1 MKKFLISLFLLGF
14 MAIPSIAVEEQAV
27 TEESQDNVFDKKEII
42 TEKTFKISSV
52 DPKKPDNRGDDLV
65 IYTKLFGHYT
75 GSDMRGYEAVVVD
88 NRVIQLNQGNS
99 YIPQNGYVI
108 SGHGKAKKFILE
120 NLFEGA
126 DVSIDFDKSKLVVQ
140 THPDNYL
147 YEANYRLEKIKKT
160 YEAADKESLGKEK
173 IEFYIKRAE
182 DLLNT
187 TKKLIMF
194 EDYENAY
201 QMAQDSIVYSDMAL
215 YFTLLYDADEFKGIK
230 VFPYQKNETEVR
242 QAFNTI
248 NNLGINNIFIETY
261 YNGMTIYKS
270 EVQEQYKLPAQ
281 NRYYGEFDPLA
292 TWIALAKEHGK
303 NVYATINAFNLGN
316 VQKST
321 IKTNVS
327 TVYPEWKF
335 KADNDELYLNP
346 ENEQVQRYIM
356 ALIDEVSKKY
366 EIAGVNITG
375 LDVPMKNPTAPIKEF
390 MNKISAYQ
398 MANEKANFFVD
409 VYPFSTDIKNW
420 TINENIT
427 ICPVLTSSDIDFTQ
441 NFLNEIKDNSL
452 GARILPVYTEPYLEE
467 KPRNFFEQLTV
478 ARNMGVKGV
487 ILYNLDYITKEY
499 TNALKY
505 SLFNAPSEKKQ
516 DSSYIQ
522 MNYNEDKEEVKKEEV
537 KKEEVKKEEVKKEE
551 VKKEETEVKEEKK
564 VETDTGIFSETV
576 MPAIQQ
582 DTEENNKQEEK

>member
-1 MKKFLISLFLLGF
+1 MKKFLITLFLLGF
-14 MAIPSIAVEEQAV
+14 MAIPAIAADEEIQNE
-27 TEESQDNVFDKKEII
+27 TEKTVFDKNEII
-42 TEKTFKISSV
+42 TNKFFKISAV
-52 DPKKPDNRGDDLV
+52 DPKKTDNSGDDLV
-65 IYTKLFGHYT
+65 IYTKLFGRYT

-126 DVSIDFDKSKLVVQ
+126 DVSIDFDNSKLVVQ

-160 YEAADKESLGKEK
+160 YETSNKENLDNEK

-187 TKKLIMF
+187 TKKLILF

-230 VFPYQKNETEVR
+230 VFPYQKTENEVR
-242 QAFNTI
+242 QAFNAI

-375 LDVPMKNPTAPIKEF
+375 LNVPMKNPTAPIKEF
-390 MNKISAYQ
+390 MNKVSAYQ
-398 MANEKANFFVD
+398 MANENANFFVD
-409 VYPFSTDIKNW
+409 IYPFSTDIKNW
-420 TINENIT
+420 TLNENIT
-427 ICPVLTSSDIDFTQ
+427 LCPVLTSSDIDFTQ
-441 NFLNEIKDNSL
+441 NFLNEIKDNSF

-467 KPRNFFEQLTV
+467 KPRTLFEQLTV

-505 SLFNAPSEKKQ
+505 SLFNSPSEKKQ
-516 DSSYIQ
+516 EGSYIQ
-522 MNYNEDKEEVKKEEV
+522 MNYNEDKAEAKEEV
-537 KKEEVKKEEVKKEE
+537 KQEE
-551 VKKEETEVKEEKK
+551 VKKEETEVKKEKK

-576 MPAIQQ
+576 LPAIQQ
-582 DTEENNKQEEK
+582 DTKENNKQEEK

>member
-1 MKKFLISLFLLGF
+1 MKKFLITLVILGF
-14 MAIPSIAVEEQAV
+14 MAVPAFAVEETA
-27 TEESQDNVFDKKEII
+27 QDETQNNVFDKKEVV
-42 TEKTFKISSV
+42 TEKFFKISAV
-52 DPKKPDNRGDDLV
+52 DPKKPANRGDELV

-75 GSDMRGYEAVVVD
+75 GSDLRGYEAVVVD
-88 NRVIQLNQGNS
+88 NRVIQINQGNS

-126 DVSIDFDKSKLVVQ
+126 DVSIDFNKSKLVVQ

-160 YEAADKESLGKEK
+160 YEAADKENLDNEK
-173 IEFYIKRAE
+173 IEFYINRAD

-187 TKKLIMF
+187 TKKLIVF

-201 QMAQDSIVYSDMAL
+201 QLAQDSIVYSDIAL

-230 VFPYQKNETEVR
+230 VFPYQKTEAEVK
-242 QAFNTI
+242 QAFNAI
-248 NNLGINNIFIETY
+248 NNLGVNNIFIETY

-292 TWIALAKEHGK
+292 TWISLAKEHGK

-321 IKTNVS
+321 IKTNVV

-335 KADNDELYLNP
+335 KAEDEELYLNP

-356 ALIDEVSKKY
+356 ALIDEVHKKY
-366 EIAGVNITG
+366 EIAGVNVTG
-375 LDVPMKNPTAPIKEF
+375 LNVPMKNPTAPIKEF
-390 MNKISAYQ
+390 INKISAYQ
-398 MANEKANFFVD
+398 IADGNVEFFVD

-427 ICPVLTSSDIDFTQ
+427 LCPVLTSSDIDFTQ
-441 NFLNEIKDNSL
+441 NFLNDIKDHSS

-467 KPRNFFEQLTV
+467 KPRTLFEQLTV
-478 ARNMGVKGV
+478 AREMGLKGI

-499 TNALKY
+499 TSALTY
-505 SLFNAPSEKKQ
+505 SVFNTPTERKQ

-522 MNYNEDKEEVKKEEV
+522 MNYNEENKE
-537 KKEEVKKEEVKKEE
+537 
-551 VKKEETEVKEEKK
+551 EVKEEKTAEPNASTPSTE
-564 VETDTGIFSETV
+564 VSPVTQTDKE
-576 MPAIQQ
+576 QK
-582 DTEENNKQEEK
+582 TEEENKK